1 MPFIAKRVDEGH
13 VRRVHGLQAE
23 QGKGRAHI
31 VSDQSILLDTCKRR
45 GITRISLLEG
55 KPRSV
60 NFLTTGY
67 IGLEN
72 HCEKVACSMF
82 PFSCVGYTRH
92 IVIELDY
99 LRPRPRSLS

>member
-1 MPFIAKRVDEGH
+1 M
-13 VRRVHGLQAE
+13 
-23 QGKGRAHI
+23 
-31 VSDQSILLDTCKRR
+31 
-45 GITRISLLEG
+45 SLLEG
-55 KPRSV
+55 KARSV

-92 IVIELDY
+92 IVTELHY
-99 LRPRPRSLS
+99 LRPRPPPLSDL